1 MIFIVDYGLG
11 NLLSVAKAFQEV
23 SGDKK
28 VAVSRN
34 AKELETATHIVLP
47 GVGNFVTGMR
57 YLNDLEL
64 VEPLTVQVVQKKKP
78 FLGICLGMQLLAEV
92 GEESGETSGL
102 SWISGRA
109 RRLRTGGL
117 KIPHIGW
124 NDVEIMNPYPLFQ
137 GISRSREFY
146 FVHSYCLD
154 CPHEYVV
161 ARCTYGDTF
170 TAAIQ
175 KDNIYATQFHPE
187 KSRDAG
193 LKLLKNF
200 LSISC

>member
-1 MIFIVDYGLG
+1 MARFIRNEGMIFIVDYGLG

-109 RRLRTGGL
+109 RRLRTG
-117 KIPHIGW
+117 
-124 NDVEIMNPYPLFQ
+124 
-137 GISRSREFY
+137 RSEER
-146 FVHSYCLD
+146 
-154 CPHEYVV
+154 
-161 ARCTYGDTF
+161 
-170 TAAIQ
+170 
-175 KDNIYATQFHPE
+175 
-187 KSRDAG
+187 
-193 LKLLKNF
+193 
-200 LSISC
+200 

>member
-1 MIFIVDYGLG
+1 
-11 NLLSVAKAFQEV
+11 
-23 SGDKK
+23 
-28 VAVSRN
+28 
-34 AKELETATHIVLP
+34 
-47 GVGNFVTGMR
+47 
-57 YLNDLEL
+57 
-64 VEPLTVQVVQKKKP
+64 
-78 FLGICLGMQLLAEV
+78 MQLLAEV